1 MTVRRTAAAALILGA
16 LAALAVPVAAE
27 HQARVLI
34 VSMPRLTWA
43 AVEEEQPPALRA
55 LLEQSAV
62 ASVSVR
68 TIGADTTLAEG
79 YATIGAG
86 NRAADVEEAGA
97 AYDAEEQLE
106 SGMAAEIYERRTAVR
121 ATGAVLHLAAPAMA
135 SRNEG
140 LFYGADPGRLGSAL
154 AAADRRIGVIGN
166 ADGSGDPFDRSVALA
181 AMDRTGQ
188 VPLGEVGEQLL
199 RDDVT
204 APFGSRLDPDAV
216 AEAARGALNAG
227 ADVLVVEMSDL
238 ERADA
243 VRADYS
249 TPAAE
254 EVWRLAVRR
263 SDQLLGRLLTIVGD
277 DASVIVVTPASPR
290 GRERL
295 GVFALRAEGVSPGTA
310 SSPSTRR
317 AGYVTLSDVA
327 PTALEL
333 LHVEAPD
340 SMSGTPI
347 TGDGGS
353 TALSDRIDARV
364 AAEDTSF
371 FRDDVFTGVTGVFIS
386 LQVVAYLLTVLALAR
401 PHPVLRS
408 AAQIG
413 LLGTLALPAL
423 AFLSGAFRYD
433 ELGPVAYTAV
443 LTITAFAMGTLLGL
457 AGPRWRALGALSLV
471 SATLLILVVDILVGG
486 PLQIDTVFGYSPIIA
501 GRFSGYGNQA
511 FALVAISAIVAT
523 VGWWAHAG
531 GSRRSL
537 IAGSLALALVVV
549 AIGHPSL
556 GSDVGGVLAAVP
568 AFALLVVLLSGRQP
582 SWRVLLALGAAAVV
596 VVGAFA
602 AIDLARPEPDRT
614 HLGRFVSD
622 LATGDSDVTDVIRRK
637 AQTNLRIL
645 TSSVWSI
652 VVAVAVVFFGW
663 LAWRPSGTLR
673 ELQMRVPGLRATLLA
688 GLVAGGIGFALNDSG
703 IAVPAMMLAVALPWV
718 GLLAL
723 DQPPTSAPGN
733 R

>member
-1 MTVRRTAAAALILGA
+1 
-16 LAALAVPVAAE
+16 
-27 HQARVLI
+27 
-34 VSMPRLTWA
+34 
-43 AVEEEQPPALRA
+43 
-55 LLEQSAV
+55 
-62 ASVSVR
+62 VSVR
-68 TIGADTTLAEG
+68 TVGADTSLAEG

-86 NRAADVEEAGA
+86 NRAADVEQAGT
-97 AYDAEEQLE
+97 AYDSDEQLE
-106 SGMAAEIYERRTAVR
+106 SGTAADVYERRTAAR

-135 SRNEG
+135 SRNES
-140 LFYGADPGRLGSAL
+140 LFYGTDPGSLGSAL
-154 AAADRRIGVIGN
+154 AAADLQIGVIGN
-166 ADGSGDPFDRSVALA
+166 AHGAGDPLDRSVALA

-199 RDDVT
+199 LDDVT
-204 APFGSRLDPDAV
+204 APFGKRLDPDAV
-216 AEAARGALNAG
+216 KAAANQALSAG

-243 VRADYS
+243 ARADYS

-254 EVWRLAVRR
+254 AARQLAVRR
-263 SDQLLGRLLTIVGD
+263 ADQLVGELLDLVGD
-277 DASVIVVTPASPR
+277 EASVMVVTPASPR

-295 GVFALRAEGVSPGTA
+295 GVFALRASGTPPGTA

-317 AGYVTLSDVA
+317 AGYVTLSDIA

-333 LHVEAPD
+333 LHVEQPD

-353 TALSDRIDARV
+353 SALDDRVDARV
-364 AAEDTSF
+364 AAEHSSF

-386 LQVVAYLLTVLALAR
+386 LQVVAYLLTVLGLAR

-408 AAQIG
+408 VARIG
-413 LLGTLALPAL
+413 LLTTLALPAL
-423 AFLSGAFRYD
+423 AFLSGALRYD

-443 LTITAFAMGTLLGL
+443 LVTAAFAVGTLLAL
-457 AGPRWRALGALSLV
+457 AWPRTGPVGALSLV
-471 SATLLILVVDILVGG
+471 SATLLLLVVDILVGG
-486 PLQIDTVFGYSPIIA
+486 PLQLDTVFGYSPIIA

-511 FALVAISAIVAT
+511 FALVAISAIVAA
-523 VGWWAHAG
+523 VGWWARAG
-531 GSRRSL
+531 GSHGAL
-537 IAGSLALALVVV
+537 TAVGVALALVVT

-582 SWRVLLALGAAAVV
+582 SWRLMLLLGALAVA

-602 AIDLARPEPDRT
+602 LVDLGRPEADRT

-622 LATGDSDVTDVIRRK
+622 LASGDSDVADVIRRK

-652 VVAVAVVFFGW
+652 IVAVAVVFFGW

-673 ELQMRVPGLRATLLA
+673 ELQARVPGLRATLLA
-688 GLVAGGIGFALNDSG
+688 GLVAGAIGFALNDSG

-723 DQPPTSAPGN
+723 DQGPTNSLGN
-733 R
+733 